1 MYADLFRLNRFFDI
15 IQQLER
21 LTKITNETFTVI
33 LYSFETIYIYWL
45 NNSIRMDVASFKSGY
60 RLKRLQDTS
69 NFMRKQTFQL
79 LLALKKTAD
88 EVGHTKAI
96 NLQVTLRTIST
107 NTTLENMTQKLDQ
120 AEEDLLELAQNVI
133 ELMTVS
139 SEK

>member
-1 MYADLFRLNRFFDI
+1 
-15 IQQLER
+15 
-21 LTKITNETFTVI
+21 
-33 LYSFETIYIYWL
+33 
-45 NNSIRMDVASFKSGY
+45 
-60 RLKRLQDTS
+60 
-69 NFMRKQTFQL
+69 
-79 LLALKKTAD
+79 
-88 EVGHTKAI
+88 VGHTKAI